1 MRNCIVTV
9 IGLGYVGL
17 PLAVH
22 FAKQGYK
29 VIGLDQDEEKIKMIS
44 KGESYIPDVSSEVL
58 RKLLQDNKL
67 IVYTPTNGV
76 KEFKKSNYVIVTVP
90 TPINQKKE
98 PDLSAL
104 ISASNYIQQNL
115 QTGQTFIFESTT
127 YPGTLEEI
135 VIPIISR
142 FGKKAG
148 VDYYIGY
155 SPERIDPS
163 NDQYTVQS
171 IPKVVSGQTEKCK
184 QKALALYA
192 TVFDKVVPVSSPK
205 VAEMCKLFENIQR
218 LVNISLVNELNA
230 LCKKLNIDFRE
241 AIEAAATKPFGF
253 MPYWPGPG
261 IGGHCIPVDPLYFQW
276 KVNEYGLTSELIEVA
291 HQINARMPQ
300 EVVNQVKEVVQS
312 PASILVIGIAYKKD
326 VNDMRESPA
335 IPIIQ
340 LLVDAGY
347 VVQYYDPFISSAK
360 IGDTFYES
368 IVLEETILKQIGC
381 TLILT
386 DHSNI
391 DWQLIKQANHIVD
404 TRGVIKK
411 VSA

>member
-58 RKLLQDNKL
+58 RQLLQDNKL

-98 PDLSAL
+98 PNLSAL

-115 QTGQTFIFESTT
+115 QTGQTFIFESST

-135 VIPIISR
+135 VIPIISK

-148 VDYYIGY
+148 GDYYIGY

-184 QKALALYA
+184 QKVLALYA
-192 TVFDKVVPVSSPK
+192 SVFDKVVPVSSPK

-218 LVNISLVNELNA
+218 LVNISLVNELNT
-230 LCKKLNIDFRE
+230 LCKRLNIDFRE

-340 LLVDAGY
+340 LLVDSGY

-360 IGDTFYES
+360 IGDTVYES
-368 IVLEETILKQIGC
+368 IVLEESILKQVGC